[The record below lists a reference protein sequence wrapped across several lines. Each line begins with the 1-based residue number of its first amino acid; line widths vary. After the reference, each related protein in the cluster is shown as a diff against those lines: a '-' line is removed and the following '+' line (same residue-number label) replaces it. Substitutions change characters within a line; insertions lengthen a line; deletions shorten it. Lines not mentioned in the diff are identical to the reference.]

1 MFQRAAQRAGMPFLK
16 RSTMLFQAGDTQG
29 QHTFT
34 FQARQRDLQCIPQSL
49 LLFQKSLALLVL
61 FLPLLQL
68 LPPAPHLG
76 MVQEDILQRFFNS
89 L

>member
-1 MFQRAAQRAGMPFLK
+1 MPFLK

-29 QHTFT
+29 QHAFT

-49 LLFQKSLALLVL
+49 LLFQKFFALLML

-68 LPPAPHLG
+68 LPP
-76 MVQEDILQRFFNS
+76 VLQ

>member
-1 MFQRAAQRAGMPFLK
+1 
-16 RSTMLFQAGDTQG
+16 MLFQAGDTQG

-49 LLFQKSLALLVL
+49 LLFQKFFALLML

-68 LPPAPHLG
+68 LPP
-76 MVQEDILQRFFNS
+76 VLQ